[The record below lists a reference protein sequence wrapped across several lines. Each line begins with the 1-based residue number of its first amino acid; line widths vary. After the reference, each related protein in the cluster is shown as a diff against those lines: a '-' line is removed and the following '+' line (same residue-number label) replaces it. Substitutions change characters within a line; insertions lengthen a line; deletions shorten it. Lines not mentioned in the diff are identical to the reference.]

1 MGYNGGVNKRGY
13 YRRNH
18 GMYSKSSI
26 KSGSRILSNIF
37 LGGLGMMISL
47 GNSLS
52 EDSNS
57 ALAVQK
63 TKVKHFNPMDQT
75 KKFIIYGIIAILCP
89 IAGFF
94 LFVYANWWIFFSVL
108 ICGFIETVICFS
120 IIPGKT
126 NNYIYTSEVENV
138 KKRCRSNLYILR
150 GLFIILFV
158 LNFYPFLSYDLSNLS
173 FLLVLLKLAIS
184 IMIIMMSFNHEIN
197 TEEYSHII
205 PDKNKELL

>member
-57 ALAVQK
+57 GLAVQK

-138 KKRCRSNLYILR
+138 KKGVEVIYIFFEGYLLYY
-150 GLFIILFV
+150 LFLIFIR
-158 LNFYPFLSYDLSNLS
+158 FYH
-173 FLLVLLKLAIS
+173 
-184 IMIIMMSFNHEIN
+184 MI
-197 TEEYSHII
+197 
-205 PDKNKELL
+205 